1 MHDIIQ
7 RHCAAEA
14 TRGIDFSK
22 NFRPSAHAVHLFVGM
37 RKSTARVMPLKSLY
51 RIWRVEC
58 GINDSLGVKLDV
70 LVVRVVAADARP
82 LRQEARNSREIR
94 VRNSALDDRAGREQT
109 ARLRLSLTIG
119 GASRACRLIKCIR
132 VHRSACI
139 AKSTWMRQDL
149 CCIANDD
156 WERLNW
162 QARGRRAFPP
172 GSELQK
178 SGCGA
183 RRQARRIHTKEVG
196 EAALDVTSPESKVAL
211 GGQESCTV
219 GAWAKRIR
227 TSGVTSRKT
236 DSPACQQPPEN
247 RPRAYRVRP
256 CDQYQLGHVS
266 SIPQLHHNDGQR
278 KKHEEQVDALSRVAK
293 PKRFTNVRRQGAGVD
308 QKSAR
313 VDKNECQ
320 ICHDCDHAVPL
331 PANKRVSTQA
341 FHPTTSQ
348 RIVGLDTA
356 VLSSASCAVFTQ
368 VDTLI
373 QGGQGA

>member
-1 MHDIIQ
+1 MPVLAFASRSTSRRSAWRTNPVAPRRLVCDMHDIIQ

-139 AKSTWMRQDL
+139 AKSTWMRQDVRGKML
-149 CCIANDD
+149 SMNSSAASPTTTGSASIGKLAGGGHF
-156 WERLNW
+156 RLVRNS
-162 QARGRRAFPP
+162 RRAAAVRGVKHGASTP
-172 GSELQK
+172 K
-178 SGCGA
+178 RWA
-183 RRQARRIHTKEVG
+183 RRR
-196 EAALDVTSPESKVAL
+196 LM
-211 GGQESCTV
+211 
-219 GAWAKRIR
+219 
-227 TSGVTSRKT
+227 
-236 DSPACQQPPEN
+236 
-247 RPRAYRVRP
+247 
-256 CDQYQLGHVS
+256 
-266 SIPQLHHNDGQR
+266 
-278 KKHEEQVDALSRVAK
+278 
-293 PKRFTNVRRQGAGVD
+293 
-308 QKSAR
+308 
-313 VDKNECQ
+313 
-320 ICHDCDHAVPL
+320 
-331 PANKRVSTQA
+331 
-341 FHPTTSQ
+341 
-348 RIVGLDTA
+348 
-356 VLSSASCAVFTQ
+356 
-368 VDTLI
+368 
-373 QGGQGA
+373 